1 MFCQQVLVDL
11 IHDLSQPL
19 GNIETSAYCLERAL
33 DTASP
38 RAQEHLRLIRHQVEQ
53 ARVMLVAATAELARA
68 VSIPVIASGG
78 VAGVEDIRAL
88 KASGAPIAGVVIG
101 RALYDGRIDPTEALA
116 IASE

>member
-68 VSIPVIASGG
+68 RAS
-78 VAGVEDIRAL
+78 
-88 KASGAPIAGVVIG
+88 
-101 RALYDGRIDPTEALA
+101 RIDSVDPVAEFAMTAA
-116 IASE
+116 ASH